1 MKTSLGRQF
10 VAYAVPTVLTA
21 WVYST
26 YSIVDGI
33 FIGRYVGSEGLAA
46 LNLLLPLL
54 YLPYGFSVLIGV
66 GGSTLV
72 ARRLGERRERDAAA
86 TFTQA
91 LWLVLLI
98 GGVFSVLFW
107 LGAPALVRL
116 LGAEGELA
124 LLGEA
129 YLRTSAG
136 FVIFATAGYALEM
149 FLRVEGAAKYGLYC
163 MLAGAAVNIGLDYL
177 LIARWGWGMDGAA
190 LATGLSQLIAASLML
205 AYHLCRAR
213 LLRPIRHAW
222 SIGNQ
227 MGRMVYNGSSEFLAE
242 MAPAVT
248 ILAFNWVILHQ
259 LGSDGLV
266 AYAVLEYLTLATVVT
281 MVALVQSMQPLISFH
296 LGARSAASMQTMFRM
311 GLACTIGC
319 ALLSVGAML
328 FGSDLLIALFLPGS
342 ASAQRFLGEAVLW
355 YALAFVPAAINLTVS
370 GYFTAIEAPGRS
382 ALIALLRSWLLLL
395 GLLWLLTTWF
405 GAGGVWFVLL
415 TTELLTLGVS
425 LWLYRR
431 HPAHRALG

>member
-1 MKTSLGRQF
+1 MPARP
-10 VAYAVPTVLTA
+10 VVLTA

-54 YLPYGFSVLIGV
+54 YVPYAFSILIGV

-72 ARRLGERRERDAAA
+72 ARLLGERREREAAA

-98 GGVFSVLFW
+98 GGSFTVLYWF
-107 LGAPALVRL
+107 GAAPLVRL

-124 LLGEA
+124 TLAEA
-129 YLRTSAG
+129 YLLTSAG
-136 FVIFATAGYALEM
+136 FVVFATAGYALEM

-163 MLAGAAVNIGLDYL
+163 MLAGAVVNIGLDYL
-177 LIARWGWGMDGAA
+177 LIARWGWGMNGAA

-205 AYHLCRAR
+205 AFHLFRAR
-213 LLRPIRHAW
+213 LLRPVRRAL

-248 ILAFNWVILHQ
+248 ILAFNWVILHH
-259 LGSDGLV
+259 LGQDGLV
-266 AYAVLEYLTLATVVT
+266 AYAVLEYLTLAAVVT

-296 LGARSAASMQTMFRM
+296 VGARCAASVQAVFRI
-311 GLACTIGC
+311 GLASVLGC

-328 FGSDLLIALFLPGS
+328 TLSDWLAALFLPDS
-342 ASAQRFLGEAVLW
+342 ANAQRFLGDAVLW
-355 YALAFVPAAINLTVS
+355 YALAFVPAAINLTVA
-370 GYFTAIEAPGRS
+370 GYFTAIEAPGCS
-382 ALIALLRSWLLLL
+382 ALIAVLRSWLLLL
-395 GLLWLLTTWF
+395 GLLWLLTVWL
-405 GAGGVWFVLL
+405 GAGGVWYVLL
-415 TTELLTLGVS
+415 STELITLAVS
-425 LWLYRR
+425 LWLYRG
-431 HPAHRALG
+431 HPAARAVV